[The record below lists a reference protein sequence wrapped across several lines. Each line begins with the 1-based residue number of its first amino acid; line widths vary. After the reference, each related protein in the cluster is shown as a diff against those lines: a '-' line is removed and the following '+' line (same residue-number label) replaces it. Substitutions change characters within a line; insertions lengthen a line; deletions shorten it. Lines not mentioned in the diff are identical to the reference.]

1 MEINWGTTILS
12 FILTA
17 VAYLA
22 FPIIKLV
29 INQGKFERKRAHKI
43 ALWNSIV
50 LGLFFCILTIDQGGV
65 WNAAPAFLYYAI
77 NCAILTDKSL
87 KDATPETT
95 NQSIT
100 DEANPSITTGETVAE
115 NQPDAPRFCRK
126 CGNKLIDGAL
136 FCNMCGTKIIT
147 DQQGEE

>member
-1 MEINWGTTILS
+1 MDISWGGLILS
-12 FILTA
+12 LILTA

-29 INQGKFERKRAHKI
+29 INQGKFEKKRAHKI

-50 LGLFFCILTIDQGGV
+50 LGAFFCILTIDQGGV

-77 NCAILTDKSL
+77 NCAILTDKNL
-87 KDATPETT
+87 KDETSETSDQPIIDETNISVATSETAT
-95 NQSIT
+95 
-100 DEANPSITTGETVAE
+100 ET
-115 NQPDAPRFCRK
+115 PRFCRK

-147 DQQGEE
+147 DKQGEE